1 MDIGGHTRTYAVLG
15 HPIGHT
21 LSPAMH
27 NAALEALGMDAV
39 YVAFDVEPVNLMRT
53 LSAMADTGFGGVN
66 ITVPLKETAYRGLRK
81 LDESARLL
89 GAVNTVEFLPGGM
102 KGYNTD
108 GQGFRR
114 AIKEAFGLSLAGLSV
129 FVIGAGGAGRAVA
142 ITCATNRAGSIALS
156 DADLSRARRVAREIR
171 ATGYSGDIRL
181 VPDKQDAWIAACRN
195 AELVVHATPIGMK
208 KGDKSLL
215 PARAFHRGQMVFDLV
230 YMYPETALMRTA
242 RKAGARVANGLGML
256 MHQGAA
262 SFEIWTGRKP
272 PVKLMR
278 KALERA
284 VYGK

>member
-1 MDIGGHTRTYAVLG
+1 
-15 HPIGHT
+15 
-21 LSPAMH
+21 
-27 NAALEALGMDAV
+27 
-39 YVAFDVEPVNLMRT
+39 MRT
-53 LSAMADTGFGGVN
+53 LSAMADMGFGGVN
-66 ITVPLKETAYRGLRK
+66 ITVPLKQTAYRGLRK
-81 LDESARLL
+81 LDESAHLL
-89 GAVNTVEFLPGGM
+89 GAVNTVKFLPGGM

-108 GQGFRR
+108 GQGFRC

-142 ITCATNRAGSIALS
+142 ITCATNRAGSIALTDVES
-156 DADLSRARRVAREIR
+156 SRAGRVAREIR

-181 VPDKQDAWIAACRN
+181 VPDKQEAWIAACRN
-195 AELVVHATPIGMK
+195 SELVVHATPIGMK

-215 PARAFHRGQMVFDLV
+215 PTRAFHRGQMVFDLV

-262 SFEIWTGRKP
+262 SFEIWTGKKP

-278 KALERA
+278 KALEKM
-284 VYGK
+284 VYGKK